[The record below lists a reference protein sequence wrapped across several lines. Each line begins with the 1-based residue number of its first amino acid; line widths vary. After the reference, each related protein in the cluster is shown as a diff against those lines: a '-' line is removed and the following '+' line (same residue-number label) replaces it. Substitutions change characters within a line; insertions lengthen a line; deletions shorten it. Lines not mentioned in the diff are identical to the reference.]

1 MIPGVSGLQN
11 RAPNKALMVSLFR
24 FNYRKQ
30 LKHGLFGGEH
40 YEDRIGLYN
49 LSFGRIGSYASFCA
63 AVGKLVKQCKAGGG

>member
-1 MIPGVSGLQN
+1 
-11 RAPNKALMVSLFR
+11 MVSLFR

-63 AVGKLVKQCKAGGG
+63 A